1 MNIKEI
7 LVKEYPLTNKMECDL
22 ECYQIK
28 KRRYVIF
35 YNALFESSNAEELLN
50 KIDEKTKNL
59 CSGWK
64 TLIVVGKTSDSLKK
78 EDLFYFNGINTFVVF
93 YLQNQNTNEIYF
105 NDSWVFTMGLNWKKI
120 IKKFNELLKK

>member
-1 MNIKEI
+1 M
-7 LVKEYPLTNKMECDL
+7 
-22 ECYQIK
+22 
-28 KRRYVIF
+28 
-35 YNALFESSNAEELLN
+35 FESSNAEELLN